1 MPMLMS
7 LSNSPDPVGDNTAWR
22 RVSPISIGYFLIAN
36 IQHSLNLWPVL
47 AGALTNQHAR
57 TWLMN
62 YGVLVIALVLLAFA
76 FLSYWF
82 FRYQFDAEKIQ
93 IRSGIFQK
101 KRLTLYFDRVQEANL
116 EQAIYFRP
124 FSLWTLRLE
133 SAGSSK
139 EEIALPGI
147 NENLAQLIKQQVLS
161 NKTVTTEWEPER
173 DIAAPDFEVR
183 LDLLDLVRYGLM
195 HNTLVYFVAI
205 IAPLLG
211 QNEALLRHLANF
223 VESLQLTRWLL
234 DYISAHSSLVG
245 VIAVGMLITFF
256 LCAIYLI
263 SILLAGVKYWKYRL
277 KVQGGRLQ
285 YEAGL
290 FNRVACGFRQ
300 HKLQTV
306 IVKQGL
312 IARILKR
319 YSLELR
325 QANEVMQPGGKLQG
339 FMIPV
344 LDRMQLDEVLKLL
357 QLDSPHW
364 QRTLPVQIFWRSFF
378 WGGFFTLSVLTL
390 ALATE
395 LFSPFWALLPLP
407 LFILFSWKSWYSTYY
422 SATTN
427 DFAIKRGL
435 LGRKV
440 VYIPQIKVQK
450 LELAQGPLGRL
461 HCCASMSVWSGAT
474 RENIAYVELDKIRD
488 CHQKILQKVAT
499 FRGRWM

>member
-1 MPMLMS
+1 MSMLMNR
-7 LSNSPDPVGDNTAWR
+7 SNPPEPVGDNTAWR
-22 RVSPISIGYFLIAN
+22 RVSPISICYFLIAN

-47 AGALTNQHAR
+47 AGALTNQYAR
-57 TWLMN
+57 AWLMN
-62 YGVLVIALVLLAFA
+62 YGVPVIGLVLLAFA

-116 EQAIYFRP
+116 EQAIYFRL

-139 EEIALPGI
+139 EEIALPGV

-161 NKTVTTEWEPER
+161 NKTVTTGWEPER
-173 DIAAPDFEVR
+173 DISAPDFEVR
-183 LDLLDLVRYGLM
+183 LGFSDLVRYGLM

-205 IAPLLG
+205 IAPLLA
-211 QNEALLRHLANF
+211 QNDALWRHLANL
-223 VESLQLTRWLL
+223 VESLGFTQWLF
-234 DYISAHSSLVG
+234 DYISGHSSLLG
-245 VIAVGMLITFF
+245 VIVVAMLIVFF
-256 LCAIYLI
+256 LLVIYVL
-263 SILLAGVKYWKYRL
+263 SILLAGIKYWKYRL
-277 KVQGGRLQ
+277 KVHGERLQ

-300 HKLQTV
+300 HKMQTV

-325 QANEVMQPGGKLQG
+325 QTNDVMQPNGQLQG
-339 FMIPV
+339 FTIPV

-357 QLDSPHW
+357 RLDSPQW

-378 WGGFFTLSVLTL
+378 WGGFFTLSVLTP
-390 ALATE
+390 ALFTE
-395 LFSPFWALLPLP
+395 FLSPFWALLPLP
-407 LFILFSWKSWYSTYY
+407 LFILLSWKTWYSTYY

-435 LGRKV
+435 LGCSV

-450 LELAQGPLGRL
+450 LEFTQGPLGRL
-461 HCCASMSVWSGAT
+461 HSCASLNVWSGAT

-488 CHQKILQKVAT
+488 CHQKILQQVAN
-499 FRGRWM
+499 FHGRWM

>member
-7 LSNSPDPVGDNTAWR
+7 LSNSPEAVGDNTAWR
-22 RVSPISIGYFLIAN
+22 RVSPISICYFLLTN

-76 FLSYWF
+76 ILSYWF

-147 NENLAQLIKQQVLS
+147 NENLALLIKQQVLS

-173 DIAAPDFEVR
+173 DISAPDFEVR
-183 LDLLDLVRYGLM
+183 LGLLDLVRYGLM

-205 IAPLLG
+205 IAPLLA
-211 QNEALLRHLANF
+211 QNEALWRHLANL
-223 VESLQLTRWLL
+223 VESLGFTQWLF
-234 DYISAHSSLVG
+234 DYISGHSSLLG
-245 VIAVGMLITFF
+245 VIVVVMLIAFF
-256 LCAIYLI
+256 LLVIYVL
-263 SILLAGVKYWKYRL
+263 SIVLAGIKYWKYRL
-277 KVQGGRLQ
+277 KVYGGRLQ

-300 HKLQTV
+300 HKIQTV

-325 QANEVMQPGGKLQG
+325 QANEVMQPGGQLQG

-344 LDRMQLDEVLKLL
+344 LDRMQLEGVLKLL

-378 WGGFFTLSVLTL
+378 WGGFFALSLLTL

-395 LFSPFWALLPLP
+395 LFSPLWALLPPP
-407 LFILFSWKSWYSTYY
+407 LLMLFSWKSWYSTYY

-435 LGRKV
+435 LGCNL

-450 LELAQGPLGRL
+450 LELVQGPLGRL
-461 HCCASMSVWSGAT
+461 HSCASLSVWSGAT

-488 CHQKILQKVAT
+488 CHQKILQKVAS
-499 FRGRWM
+499 FHGRWM

>member
-1 MPMLMS
+1 MN
-7 LSNSPDPVGDNTAWR
+7 LSNSPEPVGVNTAWR
-22 RVSPISIGYFLIAN
+22 RVSPISICYFLLTN
-36 IQHSLNLWPVL
+36 IQRSLSLWPVL

-57 TWLMN
+57 TWLMS
-62 YGVLVIALVLLAFA
+62 YGVLVIALLLLAFA
-76 FLSYWF
+76 ILSYWF

-101 KRLTLYFDRVQEANL
+101 KRLMLYFDRVQEANL

-124 FSLWTLRLE
+124 FSLWTLRLD

-161 NKTVTTEWEPER
+161 NKTVTTEWASER
-173 DIAAPDFEVR
+173 DISAPDFEVR

-234 DYISAHSSLVG
+234 DYISGHGSLVG
-245 VIAVGMLITFF
+245 VIAVGILIVFL

-263 SILLAGVKYWKYRL
+263 SILLAGIKYWKYQLR
-277 KVQGGRLQ
+277 VQGGRLQ

-300 HKLQTV
+300 NKMQTV
-306 IVKQGL
+306 IVKQSL

-325 QANEVMQPGGKLQG
+325 QANEIMQPNGQSQG
-339 FMIPV
+339 FIIPV
-344 LDRMQLDEVLKLL
+344 LDRMQLETVLKLL
-357 QLDSPHW
+357 QLDVPDW

-378 WGGFFTLSVLTL
+378 WSGVFVSSLLAF

-395 LFSPFWALLPLP
+395 LCSPLWALLPPP
-407 LFILFSWKSWYSTYY
+407 LLMLFSWKSWYSTYY

-427 DFAIKRGL
+427 DIAIRRGL
-435 LGRKV
+435 LGCKV

-450 LELAQGPLGRL
+450 VELAQGPLGRL
-461 HCCASMSVWSGAT
+461 HACASMSVWSGAAC
-474 RENIAYVELDKIRD
+474 ENIAYVKLDKIRD
-488 CHQKILQKVAT
+488 CHQKILQKVAN
-499 FRGRWM
+499 FHGRWM